1 MLPSV
6 SVITTS
12 TNSYS
17 RGYLAYL
24 ATIESWAGVV
34 DEVVIVDGGTDDRS
48 YEVLKSW
55 VSKGNYRIHAPIEAR
70 WPMGQRWHAGQWTI
84 STNIGL
90 DAVRTDWVVI
100 ICSDYVLDPE
110 SASGLREELDSLR
123 DEPGA
128 LFRRFKL
135 DRSGNPYLTSL
146 KGVALNLGY
155 LRRNNRPFGY
165 GISVRYGQPS
175 DFPIYLDEK
184 SAFLDPSSGGRKQI
198 FRGNWIPLRAELTF
212 RCFVYGHYFMTA
224 KQLMD
229 KLCSYSWV
237 YETRYAG
244 RPPKSRDSI
253 QQAFQLDG
261 HNLIRTREK
270 ELAKPHPETIKRVI
284 DHHYDP
290 AMLGHDGGQ
299 SGNVGTAQRALL
311 RGGQAFARA
320 VFSFRGFPAVAKIQ
334 KWSREEGP
342 PIDLLQL
349 YRRQDSI
356 LPEYMRLP
364 AESDRASDGD
374 RAIHG

>member
-12 TNSYS
+12 TNSFS

-24 ATIESWAGVV
+24 AAIESWTEVA

-55 VSKGNYRIHAPIEAR
+55 VPKGNYRIHAPIEAR

-90 DAVRTDWVVI
+90 DAVRTDWAVI
-100 ICSDYVLDPE
+100 ICSDYVLDPD
-110 SASGLREELDSLR
+110 SAAGLREELDSLR

-128 LFRRFKL
+128 LYRRFKL
-135 DRSGNPYLTSL
+135 DRSGRSYPTPL

-155 LRRNNRPFGY
+155 LRRKNRPFGY
-165 GISVRYGQPS
+165 GMSVRYGQPS
-175 DFPIYLDEK
+175 DFPIYIDEK
-184 SAFLDPSSGGRKQI
+184 SAFLDPATGKKKVV
-198 FRGNWIPLRAELTF
+198 FRGGWIPLKAELSS

-224 KQLMD
+224 NQLMD

-244 RPPKSRDSI
+244 RPPKSPDTIRR
-253 QQAFQLDG
+253 AFQLDG
-261 HNLIRTREK
+261 RNLIRSRET
-270 ELAKPHPETIKRVI
+270 ESAKPHPKTIKRVI

-299 SGNVGTAQRALL
+299 ATNAGVLERALR
-311 RGGQAFARA
+311 RGVRAVSSA
-320 VFSFRGFPAVAKIQ
+320 VFSTRGFPAVEKSHT
-334 KWSREEGP
+334 WNREEAA
-342 PIDLLQL
+342 PIDLLGL
-349 YRRQDSI
+349 YRRQDSF

-364 AESDRASDGD
+364 EESDRASDGD
-374 RAIHG
+374 RVIHG